1 LQFGRVASDCAAFWY
16 RARVTTTKR
25 KYFRAMKSGAT
36 GGPRCGDTGATLGV
50 RPRDVKLEGNLVRP
64 STGGMSVT
72 PDDPAYLPEEF
83 RPDSL
88 GGIGRLPV
96 FEISEDA
103 FGETLSVRPDPK
115 RPTRHAFVEPRLPT
129 SLQEYQR
136 SLCATSSQWRPIA

>member
-1 LQFGRVASDCAAFWY
+1 M
-16 RARVTTTKR
+16 TTAKR

-36 GGPRCGDTGATLGV
+36 GRPRCGETGATLGV
-50 RPRDVKLEGNLVRP
+50 RPRDVEIEGDNLVRP

-103 FGETLSVRPDPK
+103 LGETLSVRPDPK
-115 RPTRHAFVEPRLPT
+115 RPTRHAFVEPRLPM
-129 SLQEYQR
+129 SLQEYQC
-136 SLCATSSQWRPIA
+136 SLCATSPYWTQIE